1 MAYSH
6 NFGSN
11 FPDELIPVGTKKD
24 IDNSVRNLISQYY
37 SYIDAKDINS
47 AATLYDE
54 NKSIL
59 EPYMVNSDYFNRL
72 EEDIYNIGVFALN
85 SATTIISDTEPI
97 SQSVNSHWLKEWW

>member
-1 MAYSH
+1 MEYSH
-6 NFGSN
+6 IFGSN
-11 FPDELIPVGTKKD
+11 FPNEVVAVGSKKD
-24 IDNSVRNLISQYY
+24 VDDSVINLVSQYY

-54 NKSIL
+54 NKDIL

-85 SATTIISDTEPI
+85 SATTIISDTEPV
-97 SQSVNSHWLKEWW
+97 SQSINSHWLKEF